1 MTQQRC
7 PRCNPFSIQEQ
18 LWVQFLDLT
27 QKSSEIPETQINRQI
42 NQQKLRTIL
51 ADSTKLTED
60 IEKHRDRLP
69 RAHYAT
75 LHYQNNNIFNLIK
88 SKLSIPSEL

>member
-7 PRCNPFSIQEQ
+7 PRCNPFNIQEQ
-18 LWVQFLDLT
+18 LWVQFSDLI
-27 QKSSEIPETQINRQI
+27 QKSSEIPETQINLPI
-42 NQQKLRTIL
+42 NQQKLRATL
-51 ADSTKLTED
+51 TDSTKLTEN

-69 RAHYAT
+69 AAQYAT

-88 SKLSIPSEL
+88 LKLSIPSEL

>member
-1 MTQQRC
+1 MTQHRC

-27 QKSSEIPETQINRQI
+27 QKSSEIPETQTNRPI

-60 IEKHRDRLP
+60 IEKHKDRLP
-69 RAHYAT
+69 AAQYAT

-88 SKLSIPSEL
+88 LKLSIPSEL